1 MKKGNIKAALVV
13 VLVAFTF
20 LLVGVNSGQAQ
31 TGLSDDLYTV
41 PAGNYVSAANAEIL
55 LTDQETVLLSFLQ
68 TLTPGSQQYKT
79 TTRALMFYRNIHA
92 AVIEGKQIPESI
104 LNGMNLFTT
113 ASFGQYTKMEK
124 IGLKQDA
131 IDLLSY

>member
-1 MKKGNIKAALVV
+1 MKKGNIKAALVA

-55 LTDQETVLLSFLQ
+55 LADQETLLINFLQ

-79 TTRALMFYRNIHA
+79 TMRAVMFYKNIRG

-104 LNGMNLFTT
+104 LAGMNLFTT
-113 ASFGQYTKMEK
+113 ASFGQYTKTEK
-124 IGLKQDA
+124 YGLKQDA

>member
-1 MKKGNIKAALVV
+1 MKKGNIKAALVA

-20 LLVGVNSGQAQ
+20 LIVGVNSGQAQ
-31 TGLSDDLYTV
+31 TGLSDDFYTV

-55 LTDQETVLLSFLQ
+55 LADQETLLINFLQ

-79 TTRALMFYRNIHA
+79 TMRAVMFYKNIRGG
-92 AVIEGKQIPESI
+92 VIEGKQIPESI
-104 LNGMNLFTT
+104 LAGMNLFTT
-113 ASFGQYTKMEK
+113 ASFGRYTKTEK
-124 IGLKQDA
+124 YGLKQDA